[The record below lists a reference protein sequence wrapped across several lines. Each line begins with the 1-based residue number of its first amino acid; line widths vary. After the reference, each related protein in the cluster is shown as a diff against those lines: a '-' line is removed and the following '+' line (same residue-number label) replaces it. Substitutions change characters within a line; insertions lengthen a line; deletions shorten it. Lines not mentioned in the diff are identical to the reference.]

1 MCILTIKRG
10 KYMDMYPRYQSRSG
24 YFNQDDQTDGYGVD
38 HSGFSLRDELLYQT
52 ARKEREQELFENFNR
67 QGVDENYPRL
77 GTSFWGNSADNYGFG
92 RSNIENN
99 IKKRQFTPVP
109 DNYAY
114 KVSPKIQKRVYADP
128 TPQKPT
134 AGDIV
139 IEGLKGF
146 GEGIENGSLAFFNA
160 LTGGAYD
167 VFSYSYMNNDYA
179 KRQEK
184 MQKLAESANLGRE
197 YKLANYA
204 IDTGGKVEFIKNIG
218 LLKFIMGKWK

>member
-67 QGVDENYPRL
+67 QGVDKSYPRL
-77 GTSFWGNSADNYGFG
+77 GTGFWENSADNYGFG

-99 IKKRQFTPVP
+99 IKKRQFPPVP

-139 IEGLKGF
+139 IEGLKV
-146 GEGIENGSLAFFNA
+146 L
-160 LTGGAYD
+160 
-167 VFSYSYMNNDYA
+167 
-179 KRQEK
+179 EK
-184 MQKLAESANLGRE
+184 ELKTDR
-197 YKLANYA
+197 
-204 IDTGGKVEFIKNIG
+204 
-218 LLKFIMGKWK
+218 LLILMH

>member
-77 GTSFWGNSADNYGFG
+77 GTGFWENSADNYGFG

>member
-1 MCILTIKRG
+1 MLTIKRG

-67 QGVDENYPRL
+67 QGVDKSYPRL
-77 GTSFWGNSADNYGFG
+77 GTGFWENSADNYGFG

-99 IKKRQFTPVP
+99 IKKRQFPPVP

>member
-1 MCILTIKRG
+1 
-10 KYMDMYPRYQSRSG
+10 MDMYPRYQSRFG

-52 ARKEREQELFENFNR
+52 TRNKREQEL
-67 QGVDENYPRL
+67 VKNYNQRGIDYPQF
-77 GTSFWGNSADNYGFG
+77 GSNFWGDSADNYGFG

-99 IKKRQFTPVP
+99 IKKRQFPPVP

-184 MQKLAESANLGRE
+184 CKNWQKAQ
-197 YKLANYA
+197 
-204 IDTGGKVEFIKNIG
+204 I
-218 LLKFIMGKWK
+218 

>member
-1 MCILTIKRG
+1 
-10 KYMDMYPRYQSRSG
+10 MDMYPRYQSRSG

-52 ARKEREQELFENFNR
+52 ARTEREQELFENFNR
-67 QGVDENYPRL
+67 QGVDKSYPRL

>member
-1 MCILTIKRG
+1 
-10 KYMDMYPRYQSRSG
+10 MDMYPRYQSRSG
-24 YFNQDDQTDGYGVD
+24 YFNQYDQTDGYGVD

-77 GTSFWGNSADNYGFG
+77 GTGFWENSADNYGFG

-99 IKKRQFTPVP
+99 IKKRQFPPVP

>member
-1 MCILTIKRG
+1 
-10 KYMDMYPRYQSRSG
+10 
-24 YFNQDDQTDGYGVD
+24 
-38 HSGFSLRDELLYQT
+38 
-52 ARKEREQELFENFNR
+52 
-67 QGVDENYPRL
+67 
-77 GTSFWGNSADNYGFG
+77 
-92 RSNIENN
+92 
-99 IKKRQFTPVP
+99 
-109 DNYAY
+109 
-114 KVSPKIQKRVYADP
+114 
-128 TPQKPT
+128 
-134 AGDIV
+134 V

-204 IDTGGKVEFIKNIG
+204 IDTGGKVEFIKNGACPTYVKNGNSVHIIKSLSLPAG
-218 LLKFIMGKWK
+218 ILKDINLTTYDKDIENQDIFVMCSDGILDANVEYKNKELWVKYLLEDIETTSVQKIADLILNEAVDNSYGVTKDDMSLIVCKLILNKN

>member
-1 MCILTIKRG
+1 
-10 KYMDMYPRYQSRSG
+10 MYPRYQSRSG

-52 ARKEREQELFENFNR
+52 ARTEREQELFENFNR
-67 QGVDENYPRL
+67 QGVDESCPWL

>member
-1 MCILTIKRG
+1 M
-10 KYMDMYPRYQSRSG
+10 
-24 YFNQDDQTDGYGVD
+24 
-38 HSGFSLRDELLYQT
+38 
-52 ARKEREQELFENFNR
+52 
-67 QGVDENYPRL
+67 
-77 GTSFWGNSADNYGFG
+77 
-92 RSNIENN
+92 
-99 IKKRQFTPVP
+99 
-109 DNYAY
+109 
-114 KVSPKIQKRVYADP
+114 
-128 TPQKPT
+128 
-134 AGDIV
+134 

-167 VFSYSYMNNDYA
+167 VFSYSYM
-179 KRQEK
+179 KRRQEK

>member
-52 ARKEREQELFENFNR
+52 TRNKREQEL
-67 QGVDENYPRL
+67 VKNYNQRGIDYPQF
-77 GTSFWGNSADNYGFG
+77 GSNFWGDSADNYGFG

>member
-1 MCILTIKRG
+1 M
-10 KYMDMYPRYQSRSG
+10 
-24 YFNQDDQTDGYGVD
+24 
-38 HSGFSLRDELLYQT
+38 
-52 ARKEREQELFENFNR
+52 
-67 QGVDENYPRL
+67 
-77 GTSFWGNSADNYGFG
+77 
-92 RSNIENN
+92 
-99 IKKRQFTPVP
+99 
-109 DNYAY
+109 
-114 KVSPKIQKRVYADP
+114 
-128 TPQKPT
+128 
-134 AGDIV
+134 

-167 VFSYSYMNNDYA
+167 VLSYSYMNNDYA

>member
-1 MCILTIKRG
+1 
-10 KYMDMYPRYQSRSG
+10 MYPRYQSRSG

-67 QGVDENYPRL
+67 QGVDESYPWL
-77 GTSFWGNSADNYGFG
+77 GTGFWGDSADNYGFG

-114 KVSPKIQKRVYADP
+114 KVFPKIQKRVYADP

-204 IDTGGKVEFIKNIG
+204 IDTGGTVKFVKNLG
-218 LLKFIMGKWK
+218 FLKFIKHMAKGKR

>member
-1 MCILTIKRG
+1 MKIIRG
-10 KYMDMYPRYQSRSG
+10 LAQAFGKIPPII
-24 YFNQDDQTDGYGVD
+24 TV
-38 HSGFSLRDELLYQT
+38 
-52 ARKEREQELFENFNR
+52 
-67 QGVDENYPRL
+67 
-77 GTSFWGNSADNYGFG
+77 SADQIQKIT
-92 RSNIENN
+92 S
-99 IKKRQFTPVP
+99 KKRQFTPVP
-109 DNYAY
+109 DNYVY

-128 TPQKPT
+128 IPQKPT
-134 AGDIV
+134 VGDIV